1 MKLTSLLL
9 AIFLSAVAISA
20 QSLRQSDPYPL
31 KDGINSATSDSLV
44 GTQYW
49 YFYAAPGSSRVVVRL
64 KQSTALY
71 GAEMRT
77 TLTVTMTD
85 ANRTWKSTKMLTAN
99 PNGAE
104 VSFAADK
111 VAKHQKII
119 ISVAPPNQQL
129 IRMGGDYEIEV
140 TGDVAFAETG
150 VDVDPV
156 IRTYDSMVNS
166 YGATRFLSDGKI
178 LAADGSQGVWKLFD
192 PDNHI
197 YTVVIGQYRA
207 SLQYRAGYGLVKP
220 SEPNLIAFQEVR
232 RRN

>member
-1 MKLTSLLL
+1 MKLTSFLLV
-9 AIFLSAVAISA
+9 IFLSAAAISA
-20 QSLRQSDPYPL
+20 QSLKASDPYPL

-49 YFYAAPGSSRVVVRL
+49 YFYATPGSSRVVVRL

-71 GAEMRT
+71 GAQMKT

-85 ANRTWKSTKMLTAN
+85 ANRTWRSTKMLTAN

-119 ISVAPPNQQL
+119 VSVAPPNQNL

-140 TGDVAFAETG
+140 TGNVAFAEAS

-166 YGATRFLSDGKI
+166 YGATRFLADGTI
-178 LAADGSQGVWKLFD
+178 IASDGSQGAWKLFD

-197 YTVVIGQYRA
+197 YSIVIGPYKA

>member
-1 MKLTSLLL
+1 MKFTSLLL
-9 AIFLSAVAISA
+9 AILLSAASIYA
-20 QSLRQSDPYPL
+20 QSLKPSDPFPL

-49 YFYAAPGSSRVVVRL
+49 YFYATPGSSRVVVRL

-71 GAEMRT
+71 GAQMKT

-85 ANRTWKSTKMLTAN
+85 ANRTWRSTKMLTAN

-104 VSFAADK
+104 VSFTADR
-111 VAKHQKII
+111 VVKHQKII
-119 ISVAPPNQQL
+119 VSVAPPNQNL

-140 TGDVAFAETG
+140 TGNVAFAEAS
-150 VDVDPV
+150 VDIDPV
-156 IRTYDSMVNS
+156 IRTYDSMVNG
-166 YGATRFLSDGKI
+166 YGATRFLADGTI
-178 LAADGSQGVWKLFD
+178 IASDGSQGVWKLFD
-192 PDNHI
+192 PQNQI
-197 YTVVIGQYRA
+197 YTVVIGPYRA

-220 SEPNLIAFQEVR
+220 SEPNLISFQEVR

>member
-1 MKLTSLLL
+1 MKPTTLLL
-9 AIFLSAVAISA
+9 AIFLAAVSISA
-20 QSLRQSDPYPL
+20 QSLKPDDPFPL
-31 KDGINSATSDSLV
+31 KEGINSATSDSLI

-49 YFYAAPGSSRVVVRL
+49 YFYSAPGSSRVTVRL

-71 GAEMRT
+71 GAPMKT

-85 ANRTWKSTKMLTAN
+85 ANRTWRSVKMLTAN

-104 VSFAADK
+104 VSFSADK
-111 VAKHQKII
+111 VLKHQKII
-119 ISVAPPNQQL
+119 VSVTPPNQNL

-140 TGDVAFAETG
+140 TGNVSFAEAS
-150 VDVDPV
+150 VDIDPV

-166 YGATRFLSDGKI
+166 YGATRFLPNGTIVAS
-178 LAADGSQGVWKLFD
+178 DGSQGVWKLFD
-192 PDNHI
+192 EDNQI
-197 YTVVIGQYRA
+197 YIVVIGPYKA